1 MADNVAADQLRL
13 FIERIERLE
22 EEKKGIADDIRDVYA
37 EAKSQGYDSK
47 TMRAI
52 VRLRKMEKTARQ
64 EAEALL
70 DTYKAALGMDSYDST
85 PLGRAANDFHK
96 ATEGMAVSVSVGG
109 GREIP
114 LNEEALYNQA
124 IELVREH
131 DKASVSWLQRQL
143 NLGYNSAA
151 RLVERMEKAGVVS
164 APDHTGKRSVL
175 VAA

>member
-1 MADNVAADQLRL
+1 
-13 FIERIERLE
+13 
-22 EEKKGIADDIRDVYA
+22 
-37 EAKSQGYDSK
+37 
-47 TMRAI
+47 
-52 VRLRKMEKTARQ
+52 
-64 EAEALL
+64 
-70 DTYKAALGMDSYDST
+70 
-85 PLGRAANDFHK
+85 
-96 ATEGMAVSVSVGG
+96 MAVSVSVGG